1 MLLNQL
7 QRFEV
12 VRVKLRLKDPQQR
25 LVLCIFLCSVDLF
38 DLPHQTNLLCHD
50 LVLSQNRNILA
61 LNALVLLEGPLLVS
75 PSSGLRY

>member
-25 LVLCIFLCSVDLF
+25 LVLCVFLCPIDLF
-38 DLPHQTNLLCHD
+38 YLPHKANLLCHD
-50 LVLSQNRNILA
+50 LVLSQNRNIFSLD
-61 LNALVLLEGPLLVS
+61 ALVLLEGPLLMS